1 MYCTLEASYD
11 TRLIAFFGGVMLK
24 VCEVCTCLAG
34 LKFYDRLFKLMIS
47 VYVIL
52 VHEYVGYDFYNMQSV
67 SEII

>member
-1 MYCTLEASYD
+1 
-11 TRLIAFFGGVMLK
+11 MLK

-34 LKFYDRLFKLMIS
+34 LKFYDRLFKLKIS

-52 VHEYVGYDFYNMQSV
+52 VHEYVGYDFYNVQSV